1 MLNQNQIKQLQSYR
15 DKSYVSS
22 ILFQKHSDFYNLMKN
37 IINFPLII
45 ISSVMGLINS
55 NFEPEKIKYM
65 NITLNCFTAFILAL
79 INNFK
84 LDLKAQTFHNLS
96 LKMNRLTHSI
106 ENDLNDNM
114 EQLTQENIETYIN
127 DYDNINEIL
136 EFGLIQFIKNNVKNQ
151 YKIKRILPNSLNC
164 ELSFIETNT

>member
-22 ILFQKHSDFYNLMKN
+22 ILFQKHSDFYSLIKN

-45 ISSVMGLINS
+45 ISSMMSIINS
-55 NFEPEKIKYM
+55 NFEPNELKIP
-65 NITLNCFTAFILAL
+65 NIILNCSTALLLSI

-84 LDLKAQTFHNLS
+84 CDLKAQTFHNLS

-127 DYDNINEIL
+127 DYDNINEVL
-136 EFGLIQFIKNNVKNQ
+136 EFGLIQFIKNDVKKK
-151 YKIKRILPNSLNC
+151 YKIKRVLPNSLNC
-164 ELSFIETNT
+164 ELSFIENDS

>member
-1 MLNQNQIKQLQSYR
+1 
-15 DKSYVSS
+15 
-22 ILFQKHSDFYNLMKN
+22 
-37 IINFPLII
+37 
-45 ISSVMGLINS
+45 MGLINS

-106 ENDLNDNM
+106 ENDLNDNI

-127 DYDNINEIL
+127 DYDNINEFL

-151 YKIKRILPNSLNC
+151 YKIKIVLPNSLNC

>member
-1 MLNQNQIKQLQSYR
+1 MFHQSYF
-15 DKSYVSS
+15 KN
-22 ILFQKHSDFYNLMKN
+22 IWDFNNLMKN

-65 NITLNCFTAFILAL
+65 NITWNCFTAFILAL

-151 YKIKRILPNSLNC
+151 YKIKRVLPNSLNC
-164 ELSFIETNT
+164 ELSFIENNS

>member
-55 NFEPEKIKYM
+55 NFEPEKLKIM
-65 NITLNCFTAFILAL
+65 NIVLNCLTAL
-79 INNFK
+79 ILGLLNNFK

-127 DYDNINEIL
+127 DYDNINEVL
-136 EFGLIQFIKNNVKNQ
+136 EFGLIQFIKNNVKKQ
-151 YKIKRILPNSLNC
+151 YKIKRVLPNSLNC
-164 ELSFIETNT
+164 ELSFIENDS